1 MTTMLATRSARRR
14 TIAFTVLVA
23 VTLVLMAFS
32 ANPVVRD
39 VQSGIGFAFRPIQGA
54 LDSVAGGVA
63 SIGAA
68 IAEIDALRVDNES
81 LRSENDRLEVENAR
95 LEEIR
100 RENEQL
106 TALLQLRAGFDYETV
121 ATSVISRESSE
132 FRRVIGLDKGT
143 RAGIALGDVVI
154 AAGGALAGR
163 VTDVGPDS
171 ATVVLLTDATSTV
184 IGQLVTSAATGT
196 VVGQLGGVLVMD
208 QIDSSERI
216 DLGVEVVTAGIELG
230 GGVRSPYPKGLLI
243 GQVIDVRRDANSVVQ
258 TAYLQP
264 TAELDRL
271 EYVLVILDYEGGLPP
286 LEEQPVDCTAEGDD
300 GTLPEGEQPCLAET
314 PVPSASGAPSVGPV
328 VAAACRPATL
338 PGDEGPRVKGIVL
351 AGGTATRLFPLTI
364 VTNKHLLP
372 IYDRP
377 MIYYPIET
385 LAAMGIR
392 EVMVIVGGKSVGD
405 VVELLGDGQH
415 FGLDLT
421 YRYQEGAKG
430 IAHAIGLA
438 RDFVGDDAFCCIL
451 GDNILRGPALAD
463 VAREFE
469 ASPNGAGT
477 LLYRV
482 SDPERF
488 GVAELDAGRERRRL
502 RGEAGPSQ
510 VRPHPD
516 RRLLPASGRVR
527 RDRATG
533 AVGPRRVRD
542 HRRAQPLHPRRPP
555 VHADLRGSLDRCRH
569 GPEPAARRRTRARRR

>member
-54 LDSVAGGVA
+54 LDSVAGGIA

-81 LRSENDRLEVENAR
+81 LRAENDRLEVENAR
-95 LEEIR
+95 LAEIR

-106 TALLQLRAGFDYETV
+106 TALLQLRAGFEYETV

-143 RAGIALGDVVI
+143 RAGIAVGDVAI

-208 QIDSSERI
+208 QVDSSERI

-286 LEEQPVDCTAEGDD
+286 LEEQPVDCAGEGDD
-300 GTLPEGEQPCLAET
+300 GTLPEGEQPCLTET
-314 PVPSASGAPSVGPV
+314 PVPSASG
-328 VAAACRPATL
+328 
-338 PGDEGPRVKGIVL
+338 
-351 AGGTATRLFPLTI
+351 
-364 VTNKHLLP
+364 
-372 IYDRP
+372 
-377 MIYYPIET
+377 
-385 LAAMGIR
+385 
-392 EVMVIVGGKSVGD
+392 
-405 VVELLGDGQH
+405 
-415 FGLDLT
+415 
-421 YRYQEGAKG
+421 
-430 IAHAIGLA
+430 
-438 RDFVGDDAFCCIL
+438 
-451 GDNILRGPALAD
+451 
-463 VAREFE
+463 
-469 ASPNGAGT
+469 SPT
-477 LLYRV
+477 
-482 SDPERF
+482 P
-488 GVAELDAGRERRRL
+488 
-502 RGEAGPSQ
+502 
-510 VRPHPD
+510 
-516 RRLLPASGRVR
+516 
-527 RDRATG
+527 
-533 AVGPRRVRD
+533 
-542 HRRAQPLHPRRPP
+542 
-555 VHADLRGSLDRCRH
+555 
-569 GPEPAARRRTRARRR
+569 